1 MSAQHGLTHSSA
13 GDWDEFKGD
22 LRGSTSGM
30 KRKNKRK
37 MVGVVNNT
45 LDVSEETR
53 NEEKKK
59 AEKCGNRD

>member
-1 MSAQHGLTHSSA
+1 MDLPTPVRGTETSSR
-13 GDWDEFKGD
+13 EI

-59 AEKCGNRD
+59 GSEMRE

>member
-1 MSAQHGLTHSSA
+1 
-13 GDWDEFKGD
+13 
-22 LRGSTSGM
+22 M
-30 KRKNKRK
+30 KRKNKRE

-59 AEKCGNRD
+59 GEKCGNRDLLNCRLFHIYSIES